1 MKVNDC
7 ANGAT
12 MAVKTN
18 GSNVMEVHHVGET
31 AKK

>member
-12 MAVKTN
+12 MTVNTN

-31 AKK
+31 PKK